1 MTYKLITMVIMLI
14 GLICLFNISP
24 VSLFYDFEKFYNY
37 SKEKREKNLENKK
50 ISLKK
55 QADIIAG
62 KKKTGFIARNFN
74 DVSDL
79 LKYRL
84 VNTSMIKIYF
94 ISTLLAIVGII
105 ISIAVK
111 NVFLIP
117 VLAVGFALLPVW
129 IIKLRE
135 ASYKKQINAMLETA
149 LSGITTSYMR
159 NNNIILAVEE
169 NMKHINYPLHSI
181 FSKFVN
187 ENKLLDANIAAGIR
201 NMKNQLDNP
210 TFKEWCD
217 AMIQCQSDHSL
228 KITLFPIVNKFSEM
242 KNIQAE
248 LDTIMMIPFQ
258 QFITMSVILAS
269 GLPVMWFINKDW
281 FNILVTTIPGKFII
295 ALSVVS
301 LFASLNKAV
310 SLCKPVEY
318 KR

>member
-1 MTYKLITMVIMLI
+1 MVYKLITTVIMLT
-14 GLICLFNISP
+14 GLICIFGINP
-24 VSLFYDFEKFYNY
+24 VSVFYDFEKFYNY
-37 SKEKREKNLENKK
+37 SRNQKESSHRKKK

-55 QADIIAG
+55 QADIVAG

-74 DVSDL
+74 DVNDL
-79 LKYRL
+79 LKYKL

-94 ISTLLAIVGII
+94 ISTLLAIAGVITGFIVNNI
-105 ISIAVK
+105 
-111 NVFLIP
+111 FLVP
-117 VLAVGFALLPVW
+117 VLAVGFALMPVW

-135 ASYKKQINAMLETA
+135 ASYKKHLNAMLETT

-169 NMKHINYPLHSI
+169 NMKHINYPLHMI

-187 ENKLLDANIAAGIR
+187 ENKLLNASVSSGLR

-210 TFKEWCD
+210 TFREWCD

-248 LDTIMMIPFQ
+248 LDTIMMMPFQ
-258 QFITMSVILAS
+258 QFITMAVILAS
-269 GLPVMWFINKDW
+269 GLPIMWIINKDW
-281 FNILVTTIPGKFII
+281 YNILVTTMPGKFII
-295 ALSVVS
+295 AVSVVS
-301 LFASLNKAV
+301 LFTSLNKAV
-310 SLCKPVEY
+310 SLCRPVEY